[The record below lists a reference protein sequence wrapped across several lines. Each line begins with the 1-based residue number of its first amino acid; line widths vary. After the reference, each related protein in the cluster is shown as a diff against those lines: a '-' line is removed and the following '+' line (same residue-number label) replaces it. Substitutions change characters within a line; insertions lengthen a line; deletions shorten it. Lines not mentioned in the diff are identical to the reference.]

1 MENQFGRQRTPYSR
15 QNFDQV
21 AIMENHYEP
30 HAVRISPLGIILY
43 QSVVQYRVSA
53 MYRKCPFREV
63 SVILCT
69 VNLFI
74 IISATE
80 KLEKNKTNSNEW
92 GRSGADPGL

>member
-1 MENQFGRQRTPYSR
+1 
-15 QNFDQV
+15 
-21 AIMENHYEP
+21 
-30 HAVRISPLGIILY
+30 
-43 QSVVQYRVSA
+43 

-74 IISATE
+74 IIAATE